1 MKTIFKYLMVVG
13 YVDLTIIKR
22 TALLCCL
29 MLLFESSYG
38 QYNSFNVPP
47 SEMRYLNLGVSD
59 ISINRQAFDNW
70 TMANYN
76 LKENRNTN
84 FLVDMGYIEDRFD
97 SGITLNVGSSFA
109 IYSAYIGYRLTRNYS
124 PIASWLNFE
133 AGEFLGIFTN
143 IAPVNYVRTPDQ
155 VGQNL
160 ELHYDNG
167 FVGLMSKNYLN
178 FLHFNIKMGMIRIPV
193 NSGFFV
199 SAGYQPGSRD
209 WRYGYYN
216 TDTVFVSTKIHTI
229 PKLSKVQVNTG
240 VFVGF

>member
-1 MKTIFKYLMVVG
+1 MKTIFKYLIIAGCAGTNV
-13 YVDLTIIKR
+13 IKR
-22 TALLCCL
+22 AALLCCL

-38 QYNSFNVPP
+38 QYNSFNAPP
-47 SEMRYLNLGVSD
+47 SEMHYFNFGVSD
-59 ISINRQAFDNW
+59 IFINRQAFDNW

-76 LKENRNTN
+76 LKENRNAN
-84 FLVDMGYIEDRFD
+84 FLLDVGDTEDRFD
-97 SGITLNVGSSFA
+97 SGVSLNVGSSFA

-124 PIASWLNFE
+124 PIASWLNIE

-143 IAPVNYVRTPDQ
+143 IAPLNYVRTPDQ

-178 FLHFNIKMGMIRIPV
+178 FLHFNIKMGKVRIPF

-229 PKLSKVQVNTG
+229 PKLSKLQVNTG